1 MRDGITSRII
11 FVKVK
16 PRFVT
21 CLVLSQNLWI
31 LAAGRPGL
39 NPQGKF
45 GAFFSPVDARRPAG
59 RANASRMHRLFAGRV
74 PTRCLAPNTAT
85 QVHVRPSVGSMV
97 SRSSLT
103 PPTARGARAFIHPFT
118 LRFAVLAD
126 AKGQRHE
133 HTARAWSP
141 HVAAKGSETFSP
153 PLAVVSE
160 TLRSLNIISI

>member
-1 MRDGITSRII
+1 MYSHEISR
-11 FVKVK
+11 
-16 PRFVT
+16 
-21 CLVLSQNLWI
+21 LWQ
-31 LAAGRPGL
+31 LAAPAL
-39 NPQGKF
+39 TLKANSAPYF
-45 GAFFSPVDARRPAG
+45 PLSTLAARPAG
-59 RANASRMHRLFAGRV
+59 PMQVACTVSSPAVSLRAVSPQH
-74 PTRCLAPNTAT
+74 CNTGACA
-85 QVHVRPSVGSMV
+85 SVGSMV
-97 SRSSLT
+97 SRGSLT

-160 TLRSLNIISI
+160 P